1 MNAITERFLGFIDN
15 QGLSDYQVWNS
26 IDGLSKSS
34 MSKIRGGLIDVSIK
48 VIAPFCAVYGV
59 DANWLLNGEGDMLKT
74 SASNNS
80 SSSVH
85 DNVEDVAYW
94 KHVALS
100 MSEEVAEKKDI
111 IKDLKEKVKRL
122 GEELDRRLLKEERRG
137 ASGNASKTA

>member
-85 DNVEDVAYW
+85 DNVKDVAYW

-100 MSEEVAEKKDI
+100 MS
-111 IKDLKEKVKRL
+111 
-122 GEELDRRLLKEERRG
+122 
-137 ASGNASKTA
+137 

>member
-1 MNAITERFLGFIDN
+1 
-15 QGLSDYQVWNS
+15 
-26 IDGLSKSS
+26 

-85 DNVEDVAYW
+85 DNVKDVAYW